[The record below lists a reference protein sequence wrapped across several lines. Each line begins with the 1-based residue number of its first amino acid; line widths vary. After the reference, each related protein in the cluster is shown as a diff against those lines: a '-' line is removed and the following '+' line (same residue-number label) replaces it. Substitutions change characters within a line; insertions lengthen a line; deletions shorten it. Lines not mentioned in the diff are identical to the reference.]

1 MNDDT
6 SRQRGGARPD
16 ELPVIVVGAGPAGL
30 TAATTLARY
39 GIECL
44 IVDRRLRPSPLPR
57 ATALS
62 LRTMEL
68 LRGWGLE
75 DEVRAGGVDVEWRL
89 LVCETLAAAA
99 EGQAIDVGYP
109 TREQSLTVSPT
120 WPACVPQ
127 HHLEQVLL
135 DHLAT
140 RPEVRVEV
148 GVTVE
153 DVQHRADGCRVV
165 LRDTAGGTVRT
176 VAARYVIGADGARSI
191 VRDRAGIGMRTFDGH
206 HRSVSAI
213 VHAPLWDLVG
223 DRRYGLYVI
232 EHPDGAGAF
241 LPAGTGDRWIYACDA
256 DDVHEDAAGT
266 GAHADPRLAARI
278 RSAAGRPDLP
288 VDVHHV
294 STFSFMGALADRF
307 RHQRS
312 FLIGDAA
319 HRVTPRGGTGLNSAV
334 ADGFDLGWK
343 LAWAVQGW
351 ADDEL
356 LDSYETE
363 RRPVVEHNLERS
375 LDPAGSRR
383 HLDEMHV
390 DIGGRIR
397 HVWLGQSGQRETS
410 TLDLVGTGLTLFTDP
425 GGTQRTTRLPAPHP
439 HAAVTTRR
447 VEARV
452 ARGLGITPGG
462 GLLVRPDGVPVSA
475 WSRPRPRLSPTTA
488 VASTDMPV
496 LEPQA

>member
-1 MNDDT
+1 MNEDT
-6 SRQRGGARPD
+6 SRRRGGATSD
-16 ELPVIVVGAGPAGL
+16 DLPVIVAGAGPAGL

-44 IVDRRLRPSPLPR
+44 LVDRRLRPSPLPR

-75 DEVRAGGVDVEWRL
+75 GEVRSGGVDVEWRL

-99 EGQAIDVGYP
+99 DGLAIDIGYP
-109 TREQSLTVSPT
+109 TKEQSLTVSPT

-140 RPEVRVEV
+140 RPEVRVEL
-148 GVTVE
+148 GVAVE
-153 DVQHRADGCRVV
+153 DVRYHPDGCRVV
-165 LRDTAGGTVRT
+165 LRDAATGESRS
-176 VAARYVIGADGARSI
+176 VAARYVIGADGGRSI
-191 VRDRAGIGMRTFDGH
+191 VRDRAGIGVRTFDGH
-206 HRSVSAI
+206 HTSVSAI
-213 VHAPLWDLVG
+213 VHAPLWNLVG
-223 DRRYGLYVI
+223 ERRYGLYVI
-232 EHPDGAGAF
+232 EHPTAGGAF
-241 LPAGTGDRWIYACDA
+241 LPAGPDDRWIYAYDAHGDATGTDAEARA
-256 DDVHEDAAGT
+256 DD
-266 GAHADPRLAARI
+266 RLAARI
-278 RSAAGRPDLP
+278 RTAVGRPDLP
-288 VDVHHV
+288 VRVDHV
-294 STFSFMGALADRF
+294 STFSFTGALADRF
-307 RHQRS
+307 RHHRS

-343 LAWAVQGW
+343 LAWAMQGW
-351 ADDEL
+351 ADDAL

-375 LDPAGSRR
+375 LDPTGSRR
-383 HLDEMHV
+383 QLDEMHV

-397 HVWLGQSGQRETS
+397 HVWLGQSGPREMS
-410 TLDLVGTGLTLFTDP
+410 TLDLVGPGLTLFTDP
-425 GGTQRTTRLPAPHP
+425 SGTHRAARLPAPYP
-439 HAAVTTRR
+439 DAAFTTRR

-452 ARGLGITPGG
+452 ARGLGVTPGG

-475 WSRPRPRLSPTTA
+475 WSRPGPRPHRTTA
-488 VASTDMPV
+488 AASPDTPI

>member
-1 MNDDT
+1 MNEDT
-6 SRQRGGARPD
+6 RRQRGGALPD
-16 ELPVIVVGAGPAGL
+16 DLPVIVVGAGPAGL

-44 IVDRRLRPSPLPR
+44 VVDRRLQPSPLPR

-62 LRTMEL
+62 VRTMEL
-68 LRGWGLE
+68 LRAWGVE
-75 DEVRAGGVDVEWRL
+75 DQVRSGGVDVEWRL
-89 LVCETLAAAA
+89 LVCETLAAATD
-99 EGQAIDVGYP
+99 GQAIDIGYP

-153 DVQHRADGCRVV
+153 DVQHSRDRCRVV
-165 LRDTAGGTVRT
+165 LRDTADGTDRT

-191 VRDRAGIGMRTFDGH
+191 VRDRAGIGARTFDGH
-206 HRSVSAI
+206 HTSVSAI

-223 DRRYGLYVI
+223 NRRYGLYVI
-232 EHPDGAGAF
+232 EHPDAGGTF
-241 LPAGTGDRWIYACDA
+241 LPAGTDDRWIYAYDA
-256 DDVHEDAAGT
+256 DDDAAGT
-266 GAHADPRLAARI
+266 GGRADDRLAARV
-278 RSAAGRPDLP
+278 RRASGRPDLP
-288 VDVHHV
+288 VQVDHV

-334 ADGFDLGWK
+334 ADGFDLGWR
-343 LAWAVQGW
+343 LGWTMRGW
-351 ADDEL
+351 ADDAL
-356 LDSYETE
+356 LDGYETE

-375 LDPAGSRR
+375 LDPTGSRR

-397 HVWLGQSGQRETS
+397 HVWVGESGQRETS
-410 TLDLVGTGLTLFTDP
+410 TLDLLGPGLTLFTDP
-425 GGTQRTTRLPAPHP
+425 GGTDRTTRLPAPYP
-439 HAAVTTRR
+439 DAAVTTRR

-475 WSRPRPRLSPTTA
+475 WNHPHPRPRA
-488 VASTDMPV
+488 DGVPV
-496 LEPQA
+496 GA